1 MIISTEQVQ
10 SIIDIIRRD
19 PNTRRQLREA
29 LEVEHLRTV
38 PDQMGGIQDT
48 LAQLA
53 TAQLRGEERMGKLE
67 STVQELVDSQKQ
79 LESTVQDLADSQKQ
93 LESTVRQLAD
103 AQLSTQQQLSA
114 LTGEVQKVSRWQF
127 GEDGRRTGEQYERN
141 IVKRASRLLGEGTGG
156 APDLAHVYQHIH
168 ALTQQLPN
176 MLDLDPESD
185 PMLADLIWWKG
196 DHYAVVEI
204 SRRVDRLDVL
214 RAARRAA
221 RRAATLRQANVDAIG
236 VVIGE
241 EWVADDTE
249 LLALEQSIAWKVG
262 SDVSPLLMAFRQKA
276 A

>member
-1 MIISTEQVQ
+1 MTISTEQVQ

-29 LEVEHLRTV
+29 LEVEHLRTA
-38 PDQMGGIQDT
+38 PDQMVGIQDT

-103 AQLSTQQQLSA
+103 AQLSTQQQVSA

-196 DHYAVVEI
+196 DHYAVVEL

-221 RRAATLRQANVDAIG
+221 TLRRANVDAIG

-241 EWVADDTE
+241 EWVAEDTE